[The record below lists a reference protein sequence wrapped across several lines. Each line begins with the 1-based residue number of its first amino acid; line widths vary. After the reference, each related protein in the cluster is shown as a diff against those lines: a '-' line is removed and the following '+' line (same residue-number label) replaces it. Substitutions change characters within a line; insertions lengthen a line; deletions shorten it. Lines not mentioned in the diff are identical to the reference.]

1 MRRPPRLLLAV
12 LAVPVALLARTDA
25 APATSVGPAELD
37 AAIGAQLKA
46 AGATAAPDC
55 GDALWL
61 RRASYDLTGGPL
73 SAERAK
79 AFLDD
84 QAPDKRARLVRELLA
99 SPEARI
105 WWGRFLL
112 EATTDGGR
120 AAEQD
125 AWDGAP
131 LLSFFVHGLE
141 QRRGVDALVRDLLT
155 ATGNRTDSPQVQ
167 WLLRWNVEPAKLA
180 GSVGRDLLGVQ
191 VACAQCHDH
200 PFDTWKQDDFWSLA
214 AFFARTRYY
223 EGEDVEGVTENRR
236 ASKSMRL
243 PDDPTDVGAEEEEEL
258 QGERRP
264 KKRFQPR
271 FLDGQGLPPGE
282 EPRAVL
288 AARVTAS
295 PLFAR
300 NLANR
305 VWARL
310 LGRGLVEPV
319 DTAGAAEAT
328 DPWVAGVLDPL
339 AARLR
344 GSRFD
349 LLDLVQ
355 TIVSTKAYARGPAA
369 MPGPDAP
376 FARHRPRALTA
387 DQLRTTLIVATG
399 VYEDDDPLDEED
411 EGEGEDEGPAMTPET
426 PMTPGMTPG
435 TTAPGATPAPEPAK
449 AEDDEGE
456 GEDEADDEGEDEDD
470 GADPAMPAELDHR
483 LVSDDEDLETPRQ
496 VGLPGTKAR
505 SLALLSSAFAHEA
518 AESGAR
524 LLTKLHGRDVG
535 QPHLERAWLSLL
547 GRRPTAAELQGALAA
562 VAEGGGRRRAL
573 EDVIWSIFNS
583 AELGAV
589 W

>member
-1 MRRPPRLLLAV
+1 MRRRLLLAA

-25 APATSVGPAELD
+25 APSSPIEPAAID
-37 AAIGAQLKA
+37 AALDAQLKA
-46 AGATAAPDC
+46 AGATPAPDC

-73 SAERAK
+73 PAERAK

-84 QAPDKRARLVRELLA
+84 KAPDKRARLVRELLA
-99 SPEARI
+99 TPQARI

-200 PFDTWKQDDFWSLA
+200 PFETWKQDDFWSLA
-214 AFFARTRYY
+214 AYFARTRYY
-223 EGEDVEGVTENRR
+223 EGEDVEGVTEHRR
-236 ASKSMRL
+236 ASKTMRM
-243 PDDPTDVGAEEEEEL
+243 PDDAFDEGEEV

-264 KKRFQPR
+264 KKRYQPR
-271 FLDGQGLPPGE
+271 FLDGQGLAPGE
-282 EPRAVL
+282 EPRAAL
-288 AARVTAS
+288 AARVTSS

-310 LGRGLVEPV
+310 LGRGLVDPV
-319 DTAGAAEAT
+319 ETAGAAEAT

-349 LLDLVQ
+349 LLDLVA

-369 MPGPDAP
+369 TPGPRAP
-376 FARHRPRALTA
+376 FARHAPRALTA

-399 VYEDDDPLDEED
+399 VGEDDDPLDEED
-411 EGEGEDEGPAMTPET
+411 EEGDDEEDMEPAMAPKT
-426 PMTPGMTPG
+426 G
-435 TTAPGATPAPEPAK
+435 TTAPGPTPAPPPA
-449 AEDDEGE
+449 EE
-456 GEDEADDEGEDEDD
+456 DDEGEDEDEEEEDLDD

-483 LVSDDEDLETPRQ
+483 MVDDEEDLETPRQ

-524 LLTKLHGRDVG
+524 LLTKLYGRDVG
-535 QPHLERAWLSLL
+535 RAHLERAWLSLL
-547 GRRPTAAELQGALAA
+547 GRRPTAAELEGALAA